1 VSERRGAP
9 AGKAPKAAKRR
20 SRSKAPRKLRFT
32 REGRVF
38 LLVTLGVGAAAVNT
52 GNNLLY
58 LVLGLLLSMIVLSGI
73 LSEVVLRHVRV
84 RRRLPRR
91 AFAGSPCLV
100 ELEVINDKTRAPSYS
115 VELEDVVEGDA
126 TTEGRC
132 YFLKVS
138 PSASASGGYRLIPG
152 RRGALPLTGVKVR
165 TKYPFGLFDKW
176 RVIELAD
183 ELLVYPALAPDA
195 PAQLTGGV
203 TGREV
208 PSQRTGAGTEV
219 AGLRE
224 YRDGDEARSIH
235 WRRSASLGR
244 MIVRERHRDAS
255 RRVTLA
261 VDERRPD
268 GAGEAWDAR
277 FEAMLSSVAAVAAQT
292 LEAGAAVEVVARG
305 SSSPL
310 VLPGQPPDPV
320 WRFLARLEPID
331 PGDADEASPPA
342 EAARRFEVGAA

>member
-1 VSERRGAP
+1 MSARRP
-9 AGKAPKAAKRR
+9 KRR
-20 SRSKAPRKLRFT
+20 RAPRKLRFT

-84 RRRLPRR
+84 GRRLPRR

-115 VELEDVVEGDA
+115 VALEDVVDEADA
-126 TTEGRC
+126 AIEGRC
-132 YFLKVS
+132 YFLKVA
-138 PSASASGGYRLIPG
+138 PTASARAAYRLVPS
-152 RRGALPLTGVKVR
+152 RRGVLALGEVRVR

-176 RVIELAD
+176 RVVDVAD

-195 PAQLTGGV
+195 PAPLTGGV

-208 PSQRTGAGTEV
+208 PSRRTGPGTEV

-277 FEAMLSSVAAVAAQT
+277 FEAMISRVAAVAAQT
-292 LEAGAAVEVVARG
+292 LEAGAAVEVVGRA
-305 SSSPL
+305 STSPL

-320 WRFLARLEPID
+320 WRYLALLEPID
-331 PGDADEASPPA
+331 AGEAAASPPVT
-342 EAARRFEVGAA
+342 EAARHFEVGAA